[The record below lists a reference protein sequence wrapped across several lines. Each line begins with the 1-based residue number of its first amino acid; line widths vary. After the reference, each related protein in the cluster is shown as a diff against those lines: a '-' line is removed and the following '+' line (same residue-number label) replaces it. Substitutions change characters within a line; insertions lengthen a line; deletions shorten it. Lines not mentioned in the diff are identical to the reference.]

1 MTGENLTIADIS
13 IATTLTMPTLLDED
27 GEYTRY
33 PKIASWLAKIHST
46 EEWINHFDD
55 ILTQLYKSNCRA
67 TSVLIIDTLT
77 GSRYIGL

>member
-46 EEWINHFDD
+46 EEWKEVDKKF
-55 ILTQLYKSNCRA
+55 Q
-67 TSVLIIDTLT
+67 
-77 GSRYIGL
+77 IGRSKVRKDSKK